1 MNELIKIN
9 PDGKT
14 TARELYKFLD
24 LNPSQF
30 SRWVKSHIIDNEF
43 AEAGVDY
50 KGFDINVEG
59 NIVQDF
65 ELSISFAKKLCMLSK
80 SERGN
85 QAREYFLE
93 VERRYQ
99 QSSLPAMTN
108 AQLIAAIAQNLADQ
122 EQATL
127 ALSARTEK
135 VERRLELVKDT
146 IIKRDD
152 DNWREN
158 INADLCRIVKSSGM
172 DYQTIKAESYRLL
185 DERGRCDVATRLRN
199 MRSRMLE
206 NGATKTAVGKL
217 NKLDVIE
224 QDPKLKEIY
233 TSIVKELTI
242 RYVA

>member
-43 AEAGVDY
+43 AEAGTDY
-50 KGFDINVEG
+50 RGFDINVEG

-80 SERGN
+80 SDRGN

-99 QSSLPAMTN
+99 QNQLPAMTN

-146 IIKRDD
+146 FAKRDD
-152 DNWREN
+152 ENWRNN
-158 INADLCRIVKSSGM
+158 INHDLSRIVKARQV
-172 DYQTIKAESYRLL
+172 DHQTVRTESYQLL
-185 DERGRCDVATRLRN
+185 EERARCDLSSRVRNLKARL
-199 MRSRMLE
+199 SDS
-206 NGATKTAVGKL
+206 GAAKSKIESA

-224 QDPKLKEIY
+224 QDAKLKEIY
-233 TSIVKELTI
+233 TVIVKEMTI